1 MDWEKILADED
12 RIIRN
17 ADRLF
22 RRHNYSL
29 ESMSEEL
36 VHMECRLIERSDPL
50 EVVLITDFVDTV
62 QNERLA
68 TALRQLTDRQR
79 RMIELAYWEGYPLKD
94 IAVIMNCKP
103 NTVSQLISRAKRHLY
118 IALTR

>member
-1 MDWEKILADED
+1 MDWEKILADEE

-17 ADRLF
+17 ADRRF
-22 RRHNYSL
+22 RRHSYSL

-68 TALRQLTDRQR
+68 TALRQLTDHQR

-94 IAVIMNCKP
+94 ISKIFLSIDFLPSAV
-103 NTVSQLISRAKRHLY
+103 TDE
-118 IALTR
+118 

>member
-17 ADRLF
+17 ADRRF
-22 RRHNYSL
+22 RRHSYSL

-36 VHMECRLIERSDPL
+36 VHMECHLIECSDPL

-68 TALRQLTDRQR
+68 AALRQLTDRQR

-94 IAVIMNCKP
+94 IAVIMKCKP

>member
-1 MDWEKILADED
+1 MDWEKILADEE

-17 ADRLF
+17 ADRRF
-22 RRHNYSL
+22 RRHSNSL

-68 TALRQLTDRQR
+68 AALRQLTDRQR

-118 IALTR
+118 ITLTR

>member
-1 MDWEKILADED
+1 MEEPILWIGKKFWRMRSVSSATQTGAFAGTA
-12 RIIRN
+12 I
-17 ADRLF
+17 
-22 RRHNYSL
+22 
-29 ESMSEEL
+29 
-36 VHMECRLIERSDPL
+36 HMECRLIERSDPL

>member
-1 MDWEKILADED
+1 MDWEKILADEE

-17 ADRLF
+17 ADRRF
-22 RRHNYSL
+22 RRHSYSL

-68 TALRQLTDRQR
+68 AALRQLTDRQR

-94 IAVIMNCKP
+94 IAVIMNGKP

-118 IALTR
+118 ITLTR

>member
-1 MDWEKILADED
+1 MVWEKILADEE

-17 ADRLF
+17 ADRRF
-22 RRHNYSL
+22 RRHSYSL

-68 TALRQLTDRQR
+68 AALRQLTDRQR

-118 IALTR
+118 ITLTR

>member
-1 MDWEKILADED
+1 
-12 RIIRN
+12 
-17 ADRLF
+17 
-22 RRHNYSL
+22 
-29 ESMSEEL
+29 
-36 VHMECRLIERSDPL
+36 MECRLIERSDPL

-68 TALRQLTDRQR
+68 AALRQLTDRQR

-103 NTVSQLISRAKRHLY
+103 NTVSQLISRAKRHHTDQINDLKQDQHPQV
-118 IALTR
+118 LVLP